1 MLVTADRFIMQ
12 IGWIFVLCFTFP
24 RYSVATSKCYDL
36 NVNFKETNCRG
47 FPKSNLEEIKDKHQ
61 TKEFAY
67 SQLIFYRAIVYKA
80 PARNMGKALIA
91 RGAGWQDIQD
101 VTRPAGHA
109 VAKPLEHVIMAHN
122 TNKFIAYNNIPP
134 DIPKVKTKSNS
145 KGVLMMNPEAQD
157 EASWIVH
164 TIPGFPKALTGYVF
178 PPAEIQKGHL
188 FICLTIKESEIDAI
202 ATALRIATP
211 LIYHNDIP
219 DDPARPNLKKL
230 VNGESRLTLPLTVAQ
245 QISTAAAQGLK
256 VTIYS
261 KGEKSKYEVYRRVL
275 VKKLKTGIKVW
286 TTRDKTLKSDCRI
299 LDKSI
304 KLVTSPITI
313 GDHASSLENDVS
325 QWLISETGNKFC
337 VIDKP
342 YHKSQ
347 TKEPAMA
354 VCIDDATIFGHFN
367 VIGQNVENCKYISMC
382 YCALPSNRNHILIIQ
397 NNLIIYILLLYQ
409 NMAVRQLIADLG
421 HCETDTRRIA
431 SHNMHLWCVFI
442 LFISLPKP
450 STTTSKCQN
459 LAGGAEADWAI
470 MYKAPGQN
478 MGKAFTQGNAG
489 AWQNTAVLNV
499 IGGHSFGKALEHV
512 IAVEPTNKFIAY
524 NNVPPDIPKPKTKS
538 NSKGVLMMNPQ
549 DADAAAWIVHT
560 VPGFPKAL
568 RGYLFP
574 PEEIQKGH
582 LFICLTIKETMT
594 MRIAT
599 PLIYHNDIPDSEID
613 SRPNLKKLVNVTRQ
627 ISTANAAGLKVTI
640 YSKRKKLK
648 YGKSHVLLR
657 NFQNKHRAEFCSVKI
672 YRRVLVKKL
681 KTGIK
686 VWTTRDKILKSDC
699 RILNRNIK
707 LVTSPI
713 TIGDHASSLESDVS
727 QWLISDPGNKFCAVD
742 KPYHKSQAKEPAI
755 AVCIDDATIFA
766 PGQNMGKAFTQGNA
780 GAWQNTAVLNVIG
793 GHSFGKAL
801 EHVIAVEPTNKFI
814 AYNNVPP
821 DIPKPKTK
829 SNSKG
834 VLMMNPQDA
843 DAAAWIVHTVP
854 GFPKA
859 LRGYLFPPE
868 EIQKGHLFICLTIK
882 ESEIDAIAMTMRIA
896 TPLIY
901 HNDIPD
907 SEIDSRPNL
916 KKLVNGESRFIPPL
930 TVTRDI
936 STAAPGGLKVT
947 IYSKGEK
954 SRFEIYRRILVRKLK
969 TTIKIWTTRDKT
981 LKSDCRIFGRNIRLV
996 TSPISVSGHPS
1007 SLESD
1012 VSQWLIS
1019 EQGNKFC
1026 AVDKPY
1032 QKSQTKEPA
1041 MAVCIDDASIFTRFN
1056 EIAANLDNCT

>member
-582 LFICLTIKETMT
+582 LFICLTIKE
-594 MRIAT
+594 
-599 PLIYHNDIPDSEID
+599 
-613 SRPNLKKLVNVTRQ
+613 
-627 ISTANAAGLKVTI
+627 
-640 YSKRKKLK
+640 
-648 YGKSHVLLR
+648 
-657 NFQNKHRAEFCSVKI
+657 
-672 YRRVLVKKL
+672 
-681 KTGIK
+681 
-686 VWTTRDKILKSDC
+686 
-699 RILNRNIK
+699 
-707 LVTSPI
+707 
-713 TIGDHASSLESDVS
+713 
-727 QWLISDPGNKFCAVD
+727 
-742 KPYHKSQAKEPAI
+742 
-755 AVCIDDATIFA
+755 
-766 PGQNMGKAFTQGNA
+766 
-780 GAWQNTAVLNVIG
+780 
-793 GHSFGKAL
+793 
-801 EHVIAVEPTNKFI
+801 
-814 AYNNVPP
+814 
-821 DIPKPKTK
+821 
-829 SNSKG
+829 
-834 VLMMNPQDA
+834 
-843 DAAAWIVHTVP
+843 
-854 GFPKA
+854 
-859 LRGYLFPPE
+859 
-868 EIQKGHLFICLTIK
+868 
-882 ESEIDAIAMTMRIA
+882 SEIDAIAMTMRIA

-1012 VSQWLIS
+1012 VSQCDP
-1019 EQGNKFC
+1019 GNKFC

-1032 QKSQTKEPA
+1032 HKSQTKEPA